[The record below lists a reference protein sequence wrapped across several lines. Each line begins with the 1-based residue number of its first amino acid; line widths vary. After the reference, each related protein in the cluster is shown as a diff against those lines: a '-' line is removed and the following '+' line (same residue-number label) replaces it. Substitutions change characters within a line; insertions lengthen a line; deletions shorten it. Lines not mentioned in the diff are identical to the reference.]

1 MYNAYFGFREKPFK
15 LVPNPEYLFLSRSH
29 EDALAYL
36 NYAISQGEGFVEIT
50 GEVGTGKTTL
60 CRAFL
65 ESLDDT
71 TSAAYIFNPKLNPQQ
86 LIRSIN
92 DEFGIT
98 CGTDDTKD
106 LIDALNRFLLQTKQ
120 ERKKAILLIDEA
132 QNLSETVL
140 EQLRLLSNLETKKEK
155 LLQIILVGQPELAA
169 MLDSHDLRQIG
180 QRISIRCRISPLS
193 LRETQEYIQYRLNIA
208 SQKRLA
214 LFDRAAIRRIY
225 AYSSGIPRMINIAC
239 DRALLTAFGMNRR
252 KVTGRIAQAA
262 LAEITHRGRTPARG
276 LMDGRKALALF
287 VAVCAVAASLVYHKP
302 LGDTIRRIFGGR
314 PAAAPSGPAGAEVA
328 SAIAAAPLPSA
339 GGEAE
344 AGTGENTPAAPA
356 PSSRPEHTSGSTGG
370 GTRLAGLLRRLE
382 GRSSRVTALKE
393 TIGAWGATVESR
405 PYLESID
412 DDSTFFN
419 LSAKAAGF
427 FIQRVEAAL
436 ELLLRLDMPA
446 VLEFRS
452 AAKGAPVYLMLSGET
467 GTGLLL
473 KGTGAAPLAIAA
485 DDFQQHWSGV
495 AYIPWKNFLSI
506 EGTIPGSAP
515 PDSVVALKMLLR
527 ELGHRNLPLSR
538 EFDSA
543 TQKTIE
549 QIQAQNG
556 LPVDGVVGS
565 LTKIVLY
572 RDGKTYKVPRLT
584 AK

>member
-1 MYNAYFGFREKPFK
+1 
-15 LVPNPEYLFLSRSH
+15 
-29 EDALAYL
+29 
-36 NYAISQGEGFVEIT
+36 
-50 GEVGTGKTTL
+50 
-60 CRAFL
+60 
-65 ESLDDT
+65 
-71 TSAAYIFNPKLNPQQ
+71 
-86 LIRSIN
+86 
-92 DEFGIT
+92 
-98 CGTDDTKD
+98 
-106 LIDALNRFLLQTKQ
+106 
-120 ERKKAILLIDEA
+120 
-132 QNLSETVL
+132 
-140 EQLRLLSNLETKKEK
+140 
-155 LLQIILVGQPELAA
+155 
-169 MLDSHDLRQIG
+169 
-180 QRISIRCRISPLS
+180 

-302 LGDTIRRIFGGR
+302 LGDTLRGIVGGR

-328 SAIAAAPLPSA
+328 TAIAAAPLPSA
-339 GGEAE
+339 GAEAE
-344 AGTGENTPAAPA
+344 TGTGAHTPAAPA
-356 PSSRPEHTSGSTGG
+356 PSARPGNTAGSAAG
-370 GTRLAGLLRRLE
+370 GTRLIDLLRQLE
-382 GRSSRVTALKE
+382 GRSSRMTALKE
-393 TIGAWGATVESR
+393 AVGAWGATVESR

-452 AAKGAPVYLMLSGET
+452 AAKGPSVYLALSGET
-467 GTGLLL
+467 ETGIVLN
-473 KGTGAAPLAIAA
+473 GTGAAPLTAAA
-485 DDFQQHWSGV
+485 DDIQQHWSGV

-572 RDGKTYKVPRLT
+572 RDGKTFKVPRLT
-584 AK
+584 VK

>member
-36 NYAISQGEGFVEIT
+36 NYAISQGDGFVEIT

-65 ESLDDT
+65 ESLDDST
-71 TSAAYIFNPKLNPQQ
+71 VAAYIFNPKLSPKQ

-92 DEFGIT
+92 DEFGIA
-98 CGTDDTKD
+98 CDTDDTKD
-106 LIDALNRFLLQTKQ
+106 LIDKLNRFLLQKRQ
-120 ERKKAILLIDEA
+120 ERKKVIILIDEA
-132 QNLSETVL
+132 QNLSATVL

-180 QRISIRCRISPLS
+180 QRISIRCQISPLS
-193 LRETQEYIQYRLNIA
+193 LKETQEYIQYRLNIA

-214 LFDRAAIRRIY
+214 LFDPAAIRRIY
-225 AYSSGIPRMINIAC
+225 AYSGGIPRMINIAC
-239 DRALLTAFGMNRR
+239 DRALLTAFGMNRS
-252 KVTGRIAQAA
+252 KVTRRIAQAA
-262 LAEITHRGRTPARG
+262 LFEITHRGRVPARG
-276 LMDGRKALALF
+276 LLDGRRALALF
-287 VAVCAVAASLVYHKP
+287 VIACGVAAAVVYYKP
-302 LGDTIRRIFGGR
+302 LIEMLR
-314 PAAAPSGPAGAEVA
+314 
-328 SAIAAAPLPSA
+328 APLM
-339 GGEAE
+339 
-344 AGTGENTPAAPA
+344 NQPAAPA
-356 PSSRPEHTSGSTGG
+356 SGPPAADASAAAAAASPPPAEAEAAPGAAGKAPAVQTPPARPATAAGAGAGSSI
-370 GTRLAGLLRRLE
+370 LAGQLKQLDGRASRL
-382 GRSSRVTALKE
+382 TAFRE
-393 TIGAWGATVESR
+393 AIGAWGATVESK
-405 PYLESID
+405 PYLEAID

-427 FIQRVEAAL
+427 FVQRIEADVDL
-436 ELLLRLDMPA
+436 MRSLNMPA

-452 AAKGAPVYLMLSGET
+452 GAKRPAVYLALSGET
-467 GTGLLL
+467 DAGLLL
-473 KGTGAAPLAIAA
+473 KGTGAAPLIAA
-485 DDFQQHWSGV
+485 AGEVQQSWSGV

-527 ELGHRNLPLSR
+527 DLGHRNLPLSR

-549 QIQAQNG
+549 QIQGKYG
-556 LPVDGVVGS
+556 LPVDGVVGP

-572 RDGKTYKVPRLT
+572 REGKSFEVPRLI